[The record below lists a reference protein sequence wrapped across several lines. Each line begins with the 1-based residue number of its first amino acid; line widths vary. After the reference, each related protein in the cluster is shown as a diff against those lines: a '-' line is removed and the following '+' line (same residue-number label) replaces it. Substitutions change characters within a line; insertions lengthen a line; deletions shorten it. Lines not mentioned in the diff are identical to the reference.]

1 MTRFFEFSDDTRP
14 AQNLST
20 EEPYLQRVEVC
31 SVPVK
36 MDYKPKKVDFAGLR
50 SGRTTEFMNFFIL
63 EDAEFV
69 LKHTIVY
76 ATAGFTKLRQS
87 LEDVWMPDITHNQLP
102 GVLSGLNGVRTV
114 VNVGSGMRD
123 LVMIPIQEY
132 KKDGRVVRSITKGAA
147 AFAKTTGGELTKF
160 GARLAIG
167 AQNALQGAEVF
178 LAGGPVDNSWED
190 VEGDMNERRTI
201 SHYANQPAGILQGLK
216 GAARSL
222 ERDIL
227 VTKDAIIAI
236 SGEMRDNRTAEGAA
250 RAVVR
255 HAPTLILRPMIG
267 ASKAISQTLMGATN
281 TVDPQNRRRVEE
293 VSFADMLSRTRLMI
307 CRNTNTTEWARL
319 SIFVRGSCGLH
330 VMECA
335 FVAGNGLH
343 CIGWGEHWSCHDL

>member
-1 MTRFFEFSDDTRP
+1 MTCTLTLSQATVLPVRLHIDQDALDFMTRFFDFKDDSVTKETT
-14 AQNLST
+14 T
-20 EEPYLQRVEVC
+20 EEPYLQRVEVLA
-31 SVPVK
+31 VPVR

-63 EDAEFV
+63 ESADFT

-76 ATAGFTKLRQS
+76 GTSGFTKLRQS
-87 LEDVWMPDITHNQLP
+87 LEDVWMPDIRRNQLP
-102 GVLSGLNGVRTV
+102 SVLSGLNGVRTV
-114 VNVGSGMRD
+114 VNVGTGVRD
-123 LVMIPIQEY
+123 LIMIPIQEY
-132 KKDGRVVRSITKGAA
+132 KKDGRLVRSISKGAL

-167 AQNALQGAEVF
+167 AQNALQGAEDF
-178 LAGGPVDNSWED
+178 LSGTPSGPIWEGED
-190 VEGDMNERRTI
+190 LNDEEKRAI

-227 VTKDAIIAI
+227 ITKDVIIAI
-236 SGEMRDNRTAEGAA
+236 SGEMRESGTAEGAA

-281 TVDPQNRRRVEE
+281 TVDPQNRRRVED
-293 VSFADMLSRTRLMI
+293 VSLSNIIL
-307 CRNTNTTEWARL
+307 
-319 SIFVRGSCGLH
+319 G
-330 VMECA
+330 
-335 FVAGNGLH
+335 H
-343 CIGWGEHWSCHDL
+343 C